1 MCYAV
6 AAPPT
11 HCYHNHMKPYL
22 GSIGPIR
29 LSTYTLLLDLAI
41 LAGLALL
48 TWQGKR
54 QEDRPNAWL
63 DAGLAAVIGGMV
75 GGRLGHVG
83 IHWVYFSEHPNEIY
97 RIWLGGLDW
106 HAAVVFGLAGLF
118 LMARLRGLNVRAL
131 LDVLAFA
138 LPLGVALAFGGCLLA
153 RCAYGREVASLA
165 EYPAWMAAELP
176 DLYGVSVPR
185 LLSQGYGIALGVALL
200 PVAWGLSRLIRREGL
215 VFWLALAL
223 LALGVFGIGMTLGD
237 SQPMIGPL
245 RLDQVLDLVIATLS
259 IVAALII
266 GIRRLPEPVNLIA
279 ATPLG
284 EL

>member
-1 MCYAV
+1 
-6 AAPPT
+6 
-11 HCYHNHMKPYL
+11 MKPYL

-54 QEDRPNAWL
+54 QDNRPNAWL
-63 DAGLAAVIGGMV
+63 DAGLVALIGGV
-75 GGRLGHVG
+75 IGGRLGHVG
-83 IHWVYFSEHPNEIY
+83 IHWAYFSEHPNEIY

-106 HAAVVFGLAGLF
+106 HGAVAFGLIGLV
-118 LMARLRGLNVRAL
+118 LMARLRGLNVQAL

-138 LPLGVALAFGGCLLA
+138 LPLGAALTFGGCLLA
-153 RCAYGREVASLA
+153 RCAYGREVSSLA
-165 EYPAWMAAELP
+165 DYPTWMAAELP

-185 LLSQGYGIALGVALL
+185 LLSQGYGIVLGVVLL
-200 PVAWGLSRLIRREGL
+200 LVTWGLSRLIKREGV
-215 VFWLALAL
+215 VFWIGLML

-237 SQPMIGPL
+237 SQPMVGPL
-245 RLDQVLDLVIATLS
+245 RLDQVLDLIVAGLS
-259 IVAALII
+259 LIAALIA
-266 GIRRLPEPVNLIA
+266 GIRRRPEPVNLIA